1 MAGDKGELMASTFQR
16 ERLTPLAA
24 PEDGVVTS
32 AQPLMILV
40 FETAQVT
47 AEISVSN
54 QDPGLVNAGQSA
66 AAKLETF
73 PYKSGSDSNYHEV
86 LIF

>member
-1 MAGDKGELMASTFQR
+1 LF
-16 ERLTPLAA
+16 
-24 PEDGVVTS
+24 
-32 AQPLMILV
+32 MILI
-40 FETAQVT
+40 FETAQIT
-47 AEISVSN
+47 AEISISN